1 MKLLAIV
8 GQTASGKSDLG
19 VYLAKKFNG
28 EVISA
33 DSRQV
38 YKGLNLA
45 SGKITK
51 KEMEGIPHHLI
62 DIISSKSTY
71 TVAQYQK
78 TAIETIKKIQIPFLV
93 GGSPFYVYSVV
104 DNLNFP
110 EIKANPTLRKQL
122 EKLNTETLLKR
133 LKKLDPERVKSIE
146 TKNKRRLIRALE
158 IIYATGRPVPKQPA
172 STPLFQTLLIGIK
185 TDTKDLQKRITKR
198 LDIRLEKGMVAEIE
212 KLHALGVS
220 YKRLEE
226 LGLEAKYIALYLQ
239 GKLSKEEME
248 EQLLTAIVKFSKRQL
263 TWFSKDKRIHW
274 ITQRKEA
281 ENLVRKF
288 LRQ

>member
-1 MKLLAIV
+1 MKLLVIV

-38 YKGLNLA
+38 YKGLDLA

-62 DIISSKSTY
+62 NIISPKSTY

-239 GKLSKEEME
+239 GKLLKEEME

-263 TWFSKDKRIHW
+263 TWFGKDKRIHW